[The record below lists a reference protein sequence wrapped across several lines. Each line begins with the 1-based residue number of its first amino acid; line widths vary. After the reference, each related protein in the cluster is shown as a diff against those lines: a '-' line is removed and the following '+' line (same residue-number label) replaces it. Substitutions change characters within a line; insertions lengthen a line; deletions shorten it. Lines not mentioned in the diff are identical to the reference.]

1 MSSSDKNSRIY
12 LSDLERNIILNFR
25 RGDKLAKVMV
35 LRALDMDK
43 EAEKAKFSIIDYTKE
58 KGKE

>member
-1 MSSSDKNSRIY
+1 MSSSNENSKLY

-25 RGDKLAKVMV
+25 RGDKLTKVMV

-43 EAEKAKFSIIDYTKE
+43 EAEKAKFTIQRRLE
-58 KGKE
+58 RN

>member
-1 MSSSDKNSRIY
+1 MNGKDNNSELH

-25 RGDKLAKVMV
+25 KGNKVTKVMV
-35 LRALDMDK
+35 LRACDMDK

-58 KGKE
+58 TGKE

>member
-43 EAEKAKFSIIDYTKE
+43 EAEKAKFSIIDHTKE
-58 KGKE
+58 TGKE